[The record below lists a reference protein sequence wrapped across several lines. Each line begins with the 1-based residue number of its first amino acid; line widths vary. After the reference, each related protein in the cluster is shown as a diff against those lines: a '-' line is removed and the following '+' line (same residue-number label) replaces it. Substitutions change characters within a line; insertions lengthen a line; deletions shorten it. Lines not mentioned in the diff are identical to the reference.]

1 MLEPFFE
8 ATLEPTE
15 RTQMIRELQLKLY
28 GY

>member
-8 ATLEPTE
+8 ARLEPAE
-15 RTQMIRELQLKLY
+15 RTQAIRELQLKLY